1 VGYHTENFRDIV
13 SLFRGRDAVRVV
25 GPAELPLV
33 LMELISNPDERAELG
48 RRAAE
53 TIRAQMGAT
62 ERTMQALEKLLVADS
77 ERVRT
82 SR

>member
-1 VGYHTENFRDIV
+1 
-13 SLFRGRDAVRVV
+13 
-25 GPAELPLV
+25 
-33 LMELISNPDERAELG
+33 MELISNPAERAELG

-62 ERTMQALEKLLVADS
+62 QRTMQALEKLLVSVDD
-77 ERVRT
+77 RVAK

>member
-1 VGYHTENFRDIV
+1 
-13 SLFRGRDAVRVV
+13 LFRGRDAVRVV